1 MATQVSLYYS
11 GNGLE
16 VISNLTLLFALQ
28 IVVLMPLFTFCWFMY
43 RWERQELVPI
53 RPLEGEELPCNMSGP
68 RMLRQADFVTTLKH
82 TLPLEAPEG
91 NH

>member
-1 MATQVSLYYS
+1 MFTCCMKDMIQLALQ
-11 GNGLE
+11 
-16 VISNLTLLFALQ
+16 TLQQCDFAVQ
-28 IVVLMPLFTFCWFMY
+28 IVVLVPLFLFCWFMY

-53 RPLEGEELPCNMSGP
+53 RPLEGEELPCNMTGP
-68 RMLRQADFVTTLKH
+68 RMVRQADFVTSLKH